1 MVSLNK
7 KECVA
12 MKNEK
17 SVKTTQKKSKFRDY
31 LRYLRIK
38 FKRYNLKSG
47 KNKNASLDVRHLSDH
62 LKKDI
67 GIYDK
72 DH

>member
-1 MVSLNK
+1 
-7 KECVA
+7 

-17 SVKTTQKKSKFRDY
+17 SAKTIQKKSKFRDY

-38 FKRYNLKSG
+38 FKSG
-47 KNKNASLDVRHLSDH
+47 KNKNVSLDVRHLSDH

>member
-1 MVSLNK
+1 
-7 KECVA
+7 
-12 MKNEK
+12 MKNKK
-17 SVKTTQKKSKFRDY
+17 SVKKFKKKSKFRDY

-38 FKRYNLKSG
+38 FKRYNFKSK
-47 KNKNASLDVRHLSDH
+47 KNKNASLDVRYFSDH